1 MERFPSFYFLQ
12 KERALFMNFGNIL
25 IGLMPMIGW
34 GIFPVMVGKIGGKP
48 VNQII
53 GATYGTLIF
62 AVIVAMFTGS
72 WFPADSKTLIFSII
86 SGACWAIAQIVTFY
100 VFTIMGVSRT
110 MPITTGFQLIGASL
124 FAVLFRGSWASNS
137 AKLIGFSAMILIIIG
152 VYLTAWSE
160 KKETGSAGKGFV
172 KGIIFLLVGELGYL
186 GYSAFPQSVNADGMH
201 AFLPQ
206 AIGMAL
212 VGTIYGLYITFT
224 SKEDKPFAESTSYK
238 NILSGFF
245 FAFAALTLLISM
257 QKSVNGMATGFV
269 LSQTSAIVATLGGI
283 FVLKEKKTSKEMVAV
298 IIGLLLIVIAGSA
311 TAFIK

>member
-1 MERFPSFYFLQ
+1 
-12 KERALFMNFGNIL
+12 MNFGNIL

-34 GIFPVMVGKIGGKP
+34 GIFPVLVGKIGGKP

-53 GATYGTLIF
+53 GTTYGTLVF
-62 AVIVAMFTGS
+62 AVITAMFTGA
-72 WFPADSKTLIFSII
+72 WFPNDTKTLVFSII
-86 SGACWAIAQIVTFY
+86 SGACWATAQIITFY
-100 VFTIMGVSRT
+100 VFTLMGVSRT

-124 FAVLFRGSWASNS
+124 FAVLFRGSWATSQ

-160 KKETGSAGKGFV
+160 KKETGSAKKGV
-172 KGIIFLLVGELGYL
+172 MKGIIFLLIGEIGYL

-206 AIGMAL
+206 AIGMAIA
-212 VGTIYGLYITFT
+212 GTIYGLYITF
-224 SKEDKPFAESTSYK
+224 SPKEKPFAERTSYM
-238 NILSGFF
+238 NIISGFF

-257 QKSVNGMATGFV
+257 QTSVNGMATGFV

-283 FVLKEKKTSKEMVAV
+283 YILKEKKTNKEMTAV